1 MNKHTKYTNN
11 EEYWIDNLQSDL
23 SEKTTQHYNRTI
35 TTKINNCKTKQL
47 AKNKTN
53 HHKTLP

>member
-23 SEKTTQHYNRTI
+23 SEKNTQHYNRTI

-47 AKNKTN
+47 AENKTN